1 MWLFGQVWFACLVGF
16 VVGVGLTWLW
26 GVRPANKRAADAELS
41 ARRAERPIQQASRP
55 ADYRADD
62 LRPGFGNTSYDAGS
76 VGDTAAPSSVG
87 VSTGSGRPGLDE
99 MFEPERAEQTH
110 VDTTRAH
117 SVDDY
122 VEALVQEYQGDAP
135 VPNQSWSNRS
145 PEAVESWRPGALG
158 ARLDAGDPP
167 NTPSAPDQQD
177 ERRGGSFD
185 SQLTSYQP
193 VQQQYPDPEPQQQP
207 EEATM
212 LQPRPFANNYGA
224 GGEFGSRGN
233 ADEQYLD
240 YLRSGAMDSGAEH
253 PVVPQPEPEPEPEAV
268 RDYVAQEPEPEYPAH
283 QQYSAEQYPA
293 EQPYQA
299 DQYQPDQHYQPE
311 QQHADQYQ
319 SEQYTEGQQYTEGN
333 QYPAEDYP
341 AQQYPEYPAQDQ
353 YPAEHHAVADDES
366 EQDYEQQEYEQVED
380 KPSPPPAHSSE
391 QAAEVTSVLPLVQ
404 DDPVDEVQEESPAE
418 QTVVD
423 QEPVAEQEDEHAV
436 PAQRDY
442 FEPEPL
448 AGLVRPHSHDGGPI
462 ASAQPF
468 QLDGP
473 DRVDSGAQQGQ
484 LTPIEEGGWQPF
496 AKPFGE
502 EEEAEPQQQWQDDWS
517 EDAAPVNGT
526 HVEAD
531 QYETDEQRDPTG
543 PVAAEIIQQA
553 DHAGA
558 AAPAEATSVFAPVLE
573 PEDYDEDWEEHADPA
588 SSRSLFEPVIE
599 PEQPTGYLAP
609 VAPPVPQNDQQ
620 PVRQATAPHPIRVR
634 TGIAQPNR
642 PVRAPS
648 GSAGWQTG
656 PFGPGSALPLP
667 DGSAPS
673 PQFRIKAR
681 TSSMVFH
688 TESSPFYDRLEPQV
702 WFSSQEDAQRAG
714 FTSWERPRT
723 W

>member
-41 ARRAERPIQQASRP
+41 ARRAARPIQQTSRP
-55 ADYRADD
+55 ADDF
-62 LRPGFGNTSYDAGS
+62 RPGFGNTSYDAAS
-76 VGDTAAPSSVG
+76 AGDTAAPSSVG

-99 MFEPERAEQTH
+99 MFEPERSEPAN
-110 VDTTRAH
+110 VDTTRVH

-135 VPNQSWSNRS
+135 VPDQNWSNRG

-158 ARLDAGDPP
+158 SRLDAGDPS
-167 NTPSAPDQQD
+167 NTD
-177 ERRGGSFD
+177 EEQGQSRGGSFD

-193 VQQQYPDPEPQQQP
+193 VQQQYPDAEPPQRP
-207 EEATM
+207 EEAT
-212 LQPRPFANNYGA
+212 QVQARPFANNFGA
-224 GGEFGSRGN
+224 GNEFGSRGN

-253 PVVPQPEPEPEPEAV
+253 PVVPEPEPEPEPEAV

-283 QQYSAEQYPA
+283 QQYPAEQYQA
-293 EQPYQA
+293 EQYQA
-299 DQYQPDQHYQPE
+299 DGYP
-311 QQHADQYQ
+311 A
-319 SEQYTEGQQYTEGN
+319 EQYTEGQQYPAEQHSEGQQYPAEQYAEGQQYPAEQYTQGQ

-341 AQQYPEYPAQDQ
+341 AQQYPAHDQ
-353 YPAEHHAVADDES
+353 YPAGHEAVAEHDGA
-366 EQDYEQQEYEQVED
+366 EQEYEQQEYEQAE
-380 KPSPPPAHSSE
+380 SQSGQTPAHSSE

-404 DDPVDEVQEESPAE
+404 DEPADEAE

-484 LTPIEEGGWQPF
+484 LTPIEAGGWQPF

-502 EEEAEPQQQWQDDWS
+502 EESEQQEWQQDDWS
-517 EDAAPVNGT
+517 DESTPANGAHGPT
-526 HVEAD
+526 E
-531 QYETDEQRDPTG
+531 QYDDEQRDPTG
-543 PVAAEIIQQA
+543 PVAAEIIEQA
-553 DHAGA
+553 DHAGT
-558 AAPAEATSVFAPVLE
+558 AAPAGATSLFAPVLE
-573 PEDYDEDWEEHADPA
+573 EQDYDEDWEEHADPA

-599 PEQPTGYLAP
+599 PEQPTGYLSP
-609 VAPPVPQNDQQ
+609 VAQPVQQNDQQ
-620 PVRQATAPHPIRVR
+620 PTRQATAPHPIRVR

-642 PVRAPS
+642 PVRAPA